1 MSQDS
6 IGVVTTGRGK
16 LQEWKTTQKQNL
28 SRKSRGTR
36 TVVKWARSR
45 DKIFSPSGR
54 GRAFFL
60 TSLFIELIDPGGE
73 GFEWSHHI
81 FWRWTGKMPVS
92 RIASTASGESKIPFT
107 SLLLEH
113 AGVSGNAQP
122 FALRIDPGVGE
133 PPVMIEYESFSSLLR
148 LHGPFEQLRL
158 RGELRFGII
167 FGSDKNVEILIG
179 DGVLEFTF
187 EFVVHLQH
195 ASILGVLPPSLN
207 PYHVGLPR
215 RS

>member
-1 MSQDS
+1 MLLSASGLACRLCLLRAVHPIRPLLS
-6 IGVVTTGRGK
+6 ICTSTFRFSVTSTDRFQTCRTEQRYGFGSMRGK
-16 LQEWKTTQKQNL
+16 
-28 SRKSRGTR
+28 S
-36 TVVKWARSR
+36 
-45 DKIFSPSGR
+45 
-54 GRAFFL
+54 
-60 TSLFIELIDPGGE
+60 
-73 GFEWSHHI
+73 
-81 FWRWTGKMPVS
+81 
-92 RIASTASGESKIPFT
+92 
-107 SLLLEH
+107 
-113 AGVSGNAQP
+113 
-122 FALRIDPGVGE
+122 
-133 PPVMIEYESFSSLLR
+133 YESFSSLLR